1 MRRYDSNDLGG
12 INAKQPCGKGRESD
26 LRDYAGVKSHYLAG
40 KEFCAVDV
48 ERRGQERRRMNF
60 GTWLLKILSQFVKD
74 WIDAGEWRPRYE

>member
-12 INAKQPCGKGRESD
+12 INAKLPCGKGRKAD
-26 LRDYAGVKSHYLAG
+26 LSLETRVAL
-40 KEFCAVDV
+40 DV
-48 ERRGQERRRMNF
+48 GGTRQMNF